1 MQRRHAHPNAS
12 TINIVFPPHP
22 PSLRRDGKYLS
33 TPVHSTLVRD
43 AIVRSELSVI
53 AINLEGDRARHRSAV
68 PALRRQR
75 NIAFRRRYL

>member
-53 AINLEGDRARHRSAV
+53 AINLDDDRARHRSAV
-68 PALRRQR
+68 LALHRQR
-75 NIAFRRRYL
+75 SIAFRRRFL

>member
-1 MQRRHAHPNAS
+1 MQRRYAHPNAS
-12 TINIVFPPHP
+12 TINIAFPPHP

-53 AINLEGDRARHRSAV
+53 AVNLDDDRARHRSAV
-68 PALRRQR
+68 LALRRQR
-75 NIAFRRRYL
+75 SIAFRRRYL